1 MFALLSEVQ
10 RKNENLA
17 AIVLSILKISKD
29 SIKRKNPLYLL
40 KKILFTFLPQINWNI
55 KLGEFRIELKYL
67 AKWRGFAEGIIH
79 IVLFTILCL
88 KRPVKEHFNKVGD
101 LLTKIFLYF

>member
-40 KKILFTFLPQINWNI
+40 KKILFTFLPQIN
-55 KLGEFRIELKYL
+55 
-67 AKWRGFAEGIIH
+67 
-79 IVLFTILCL
+79 
-88 KRPVKEHFNKVGD
+88 
-101 LLTKIFLYF
+101 